1 MYALEVSMEEVTCMD
16 NFLKEI
22 DKVHLS
28 CQSPNCA
35 EIWPGMDEVYMLWL
49 QKRDLGGIII
59 GLQKR
64 EGNWWE
70 PRR

>member
-1 MYALEVSMEEVTCMD
+1 MYVLEMSMEEVICID
-16 NFLKEI
+16 NFLREI
-22 DKVHLS
+22 DKINLS

-35 EIWPGMDEVYMLWL
+35 EIWPEMDEGYLLGL
-49 QKRDLGGIII
+49 QRRDLGGIII